1 MVEVR
6 EHRMVEVRE
15 HHMVEVRERRMT
27 EVVEHHI
34 DQEELDNPA
43 EVEERHTGLAE
54 GRHKASVGDIP
65 VRAAVGH
72 MGAGRS
78 PAAEVEHHNHP
89 AVEEL
94 RSHPAEAGSL
104 LEAGIPGS
112 ALVEVGRMAAV
123 AGMESLMV
131 GGTGRNRAERIGL
144 GMGGNRPAV
153 LGADNTTC

>member
-1 MVEVR
+1 MVEAREHRTVEVR
-6 EHRMVEVRE
+6 EHRMV
-15 HHMVEVRERRMT
+15 

-54 GRHKASVGDIP
+54 ERHKAVVGDSL
-65 VRAAVGH
+65 VGAAVGH
-72 MGAGRS
+72 MGADRS
-78 PAAEVEHHNHP
+78 PAAEVEHHNRP

-104 LEAGIPGS
+104 LETGIPGS

-131 GGTGRNRAERIGL
+131 GGTGRNQAERIGL
-144 GMGGNRPAV
+144 GTGGNRPAV